1 MSWIKIDDNL
11 YCHDEAPYGLIR
23 VDGSWKVYDLRDK
36 AKFIDFTDIFN
47 NPVFPADFSNSDLIV
62 KSLESIGNIKAPHFR
77 GELAN
82 SPSTPAFSS
91 QGDIDT
97 GFYHISSGKFGFS
110 SNGVK
115 TIEFDTDF
123 TVLNKS
129 NLMPV
134 GTIIQSIRETAP
146 SGFLLCNGA
155 EYLFSDYL
163 DLFSVLPIK
172 TNTITITIAIPCVVT
187 WNSHGLATGQSIQF
201 STTGALPT
209 FSVFQAVYYIRKID
223 SNTFHLYD
231 TLSNSMNINSTSGRI
246 GTAGTQSGT
255 HTGES
260 YLYGNGDGSTTF
272 NVPDLRGAST
282 RGAGTSSG
290 YIEPS
295 ILTLGEKTDDQL
307 QKFVLQVSR
316 YNTGTGSLSV
326 GSHIIN
332 SNVYPTPTRELS
344 GYYADEFISDG
355 TNGTPRVG
363 NETRS
368 KTQAVNFYIKF

>member
-47 NPVFPADFSNSDLIV
+47 NPVFPVNFSTSDLIV
-62 KSLESIGNIKAPHFR
+62 NSLESIGNIKAPHFR

-110 SNGVK
+110 SNGIK
-115 TIEFDTDF
+115 TMEFDTDF

-172 TNTITITIAIPCVVT
+172 TNTITFTIASPCVVT

-201 STTGALPT
+201 SSTGTLPT

-223 SNTFHLYD
+223 SNTFHLYN
-231 TLSNSMNINSTSGRI
+231 TLSNAMNINATTGRI
-246 GTAGTQSGT
+246 NTSGTQSGT

-272 NVPDLRGAST
+272 NVPDLRGASP

-307 QKFVLQVSR
+307 QGHRHL
-316 YNTGTGSLSV
+316 SLS
-326 GSHIIN
+326 SLFAN
-332 SNVYPTPTRELS
+332 T
-344 GYYADEFISDG
+344 DG
-355 TNGTPRVG
+355 TSDIPNLGGIYIRVNSTSSTTGNPATDTQNGTPRTG
-363 NETRS
+363 TETRS

>member
-1 MSWIKIDDNL
+1 M
-11 YCHDEAPYGLIR
+11 
-23 VDGSWKVYDLRDK
+23 
-36 AKFIDFTDIFN
+36 
-47 NPVFPADFSNSDLIV
+47 IV
-62 KSLESIGNIKAPHFR
+62 NSLESIGNIKAPHFR
-77 GELAN
+77 GELTN
-82 SPSTPAFSS
+82 SPTTPSFSS

-110 SNGVK
+110 SNGIK
-115 TIEFDTDF
+115 TMEFDTDF

-172 TNTITITIAIPCVVT
+172 TNTITFTIASPCVVT

-201 STTGALPT
+201 SSTGTLPT

-231 TLSNSMNINSTSGRI
+231 TLSNSMNINATTGRI
-246 GTAGTQSGT
+246 NTSGTQSGI

-272 NVPDLRGAST
+272 NIPDLRGAST

-295 ILTLGEKTDDQL
+295 ILALGEKTDDQF
-307 QKFVLQVSR
+307 QSHR
-316 YNTGTGSLSV
+316 HSNTFQMIVIGATNDGVINAGSGIGSSTLTV
-326 GSHIIN
+326 GA
-332 SNVYPTPTRELS
+332 PTV
-344 GYYADEFISDG
+344 DG
-355 TNGTPRVG
+355 TNGIPRTG
-363 NETRS
+363 KETRS
-368 KTQAVNFYIKF
+368 KTQAVNFYIKY

>member
-11 YCHDEAPYGLIR
+11 YCHDKAPYGLIR
-23 VDGSWKVYDLRDK
+23 IDSSWEVFDLRDK
-36 AKFIDFTDIFN
+36 SKFIDFSDIFN
-47 NPVFPADFSNSDLIV
+47 NPVFPVDFSTSDLIV
-62 KSLESIGNIKAPHFR
+62 NSLESLGNVKAVHFR

-82 SPSTPAFSS
+82 TPATPCFSS

-115 TIEFDTDF
+115 TMEFDTNL

-134 GTIIQSIRETAP
+134 GTIIQSILETAP
-146 SGFLLCNGA
+146 SGFLLCDGA

-163 DLFSVLPIK
+163 DLFSALPIK
-172 TNTITITIAIPCVVT
+172 TNTITFTIASPCVVT

-201 STTGALPT
+201 STTGTLPT

-223 SNTFHLYD
+223 SNTFHLYT
-231 TLSNSMNINSTSGRI
+231 TLSNAMNINSTTGRI
-246 GTAGTQSGT
+246 DTSGTQSGI

-260 YLYGNGDGSTTF
+260 YLYGNGNGTTTF
-272 NVPDLRGAST
+272 NIPDLRGASP
-282 RGAGTSSG
+282 RGAGTSTG

-295 ILTLGEKTDDQL
+295 ILTLGEKTDDQS
-307 QKFVLQVSR
+307 QSHIHDSVS
-316 YNTGTGSLSV
+316 NATSVVSNQGAGLAMSGGGSLNQNGSV
-326 GSHIIN
+326 TG
-332 SNVYPTPTRELS
+332 VPKV
-344 GYYADEFISDG
+344 DG
-355 TNGTPRVG
+355 TNGTPRTG
-363 NETRS
+363 NETRA
-368 KTQAVNFYIKF
+368 KTQAVNFYIKY